1 MAQDILAWM
10 AKHEVVDQ
18 IVESRQAV
26 RVYNKER
33 CPLRRC
39 WMMPY
44 KVVVDPVRIG
54 VTLPKCPTFQ
64 LGHGQDRKIASLE
77 IRIESLPVV
86 LHANSPLFRFDSY
99 PVASS

>member
-39 WMMPY
+39 WIPC

-54 VTLPKCPTFQ
+54 VTLPKCPTLQ
-64 LGHGQDRKIASLE
+64 LGHGQDRKIGSPE
-77 IRIESLPVV
+77 IRIESLPVL
-86 LHANSPLFRFDSY
+86 LHATSPNFRFDSY

>member
-1 MAQDILAWM
+1 
-10 AKHEVVDQ
+10 
-18 IVESRQAV
+18 
-26 RVYNKER
+26 
-33 CPLRRC
+33 
-39 WMMPY
+39 MPC

-64 LGHGQDRKIASLE
+64 LGHGQDRKIGSPE